1 MKKILITGSHGQLG
15 RALNDYYR
23 ENEDVRLINTDVEEL
38 NITDRQEVLEKVR
51 EIAPDVIINC
61 AAHTQVD
68 ACETDEERARQI
80 NADGPY
86 HLSLAANEVDAVLV
100 HISSD
105 YVFDGKKEGA
115 YVEGDP
121 YHPQSVYGKTK
132 LEGEE
137 RVRNTAHRY
146 FIVRT
151 EWLYGEGKN
160 FLNTMLKLSETNDS
174 VRVVDD
180 QRGAPTSAEE
190 VVKVID
196 LLCGSDRYGT
206 YHASCEGACSWAEFT
221 EKIYELC
228 GRTTKV
234 IKVTSDEYGAQAKRP
249 ANSVLENR
257 MLRENFG
264 YQMADWKDALEK
276 YLKDRKL
283 IVKEQ

>member
-1 MKKILITGSHGQLG
+1 MKKILITGCQGQMG
-15 RALNDYYR
+15 KALNAFYMND
-23 ENEDVRLINTDVEEL
+23 DSFQLINTDVGEL
-38 NITDRQEVLEKVR
+38 DITNKTDVMEK
-51 EIAPDVIINC
+51 ILKANPDIIINC

-68 ACETDEERARQI
+68 ACETDEERAYQI
-80 NADGPY
+80 NAAGPY

-121 YHPQSVYGKTK
+121 YNPQSVYGKTK

-137 RVRNTAHRY
+137 LVRNTAHRY

-206 YHASCEGACSWAEFT
+206 YHASCEGSCSWAEFT

-228 GRTTKV
+228 GKTTKI
-234 IKVTSDEYGAQAKRP
+234 IKVTSDEYGAAAKRP

-264 YQMADWKDALEK
+264 YQMADWKDALKK

-283 IVKEQ
+283 LVKEY

>member
-1 MKKILITGSHGQLG
+1 MNKILITGSHGQMG
-15 RALNDYYR
+15 RALNDFYGR
-23 ENEDVRLINTDVEEL
+23 NEAVSLINTDVEEL
-38 NITDRQEVLEKVR
+38 NITDKQEVMEKIR
-51 EIAPDVIINC
+51 EMVPDIIINC

-68 ACETDEERARQI
+68 ACETDEERAYQI
-80 NADGPY
+80 NAAGPY

-121 YHPQSVYGKTK
+121 YNPQSVYGKTK

-137 RVRNTAHRY
+137 LVRKTAHRY

-151 EWLYGEGKN
+151 EWLYGEGRN
-160 FLNTMLKLSETNDS
+160 FVNTMLKLSETNDS
-174 VRVVDD
+174 VRVVND
-180 QRGAPTSAEE
+180 QYGGPTSVEE

-196 LLCGSDRYGT
+196 LLCHSEKYGT
-206 YHASCEGACSWAEFT
+206 YHATCEGVCSWAEFT
-221 EKIYELC
+221 EKIFELC
-228 GRTTKV
+228 GKSTKV
-234 IKVTSDEYGAQAKRP
+234 IQVTTEEYGAAAKRP
-249 ANSVLENR
+249 ANSVLENKK
-257 MLRENFG
+257 LKETFG
-264 YQMADWKDALEK
+264 YQMADWEDALKK

>member
-1 MKKILITGSHGQLG
+1 MG
-15 RALNDYYR
+15 RALNDFYGG
-23 ENEDVRLINTDVEEL
+23 NEAVCLVNTDVEDL
-38 NITDRQEVLEKVR
+38 NITDKQEVMEKIR
-51 EIAPDVIINC
+51 EIAPDIIINC

-68 ACETDEERARQI
+68 ACETDEERAYQI
-80 NADGPY
+80 NAAGPY

-121 YHPQSVYGKTK
+121 YNPQSVYGKTK

-137 RVRNTAHRY
+137 LVRNTAHRH

-151 EWLYGEGKN
+151 EWLYGEGRN
-160 FLNTMLKLSETNDS
+160 FVNTMLKLSETNDS
-174 VRVVDD
+174 VRVVND
-180 QRGAPTSAEE
+180 QYGAPTSAEE

-196 LLCGSDRYGT
+196 LLCHSEKYGT
-206 YHASCEGACSWAEFT
+206 YHATCEGVCSWAEFT
-221 EKIYELC
+221 KKIFELC
-228 GRTTKV
+228 GKTTEV
-234 IKVTSDEYGAQAKRP
+234 IPVSTEEYGAAAKRP
-249 ANSVLENR
+249 ANSVLDNKR
-257 MLRENFG
+257 LRENFG
-264 YQMADWKDALEK
+264 YQMADWEDALKK

>member
-1 MKKILITGSHGQLG
+1 MKKILITGSHGQMG
-15 RALNDYYR
+15 RALNDFYGGS
-23 ENEDVRLINTDVEEL
+23 EAVRLINTDVDEL
-38 NITDRQEVLEKVR
+38 NITDKQEVMEKIR
-51 EIAPDVIINC
+51 EIAPDIIINC

-68 ACETDEERARQI
+68 ACETDEERAYQI
-80 NADGPY
+80 NAAGPY

-121 YHPQSVYGKTK
+121 YNPQSVYGKTK

-137 RVRNTAHRY
+137 LVRKTAHRY

-151 EWLYGEGKN
+151 EWLYGEGRN
-160 FLNTMLKLSETNDS
+160 FVNTMLKLSETNDS
-174 VRVVDD
+174 VRVVND
-180 QRGAPTSAEE
+180 QYGGPTSAEE

-196 LLCGSDRYGT
+196 LLCHSEKYGT
-206 YHASCEGACSWAEFT
+206 YHATCEGVCSWAEFT
-221 EKIYELC
+221 KKIFELC
-228 GRTTKV
+228 GKSTKV
-234 IKVTSDEYGAQAKRP
+234 IQVTTEEYGAAAKRP
-249 ANSVLENR
+249 ANSVLENKK
-257 MLRENFG
+257 LKETFG
-264 YQMADWKDALEK
+264 YQMADWEDALKK

>member
-1 MKKILITGSHGQLG
+1 MG
-15 RALNDYYR
+15 RALNDFYGG
-23 ENEDVRLINTDVEEL
+23 NEAIRLVNTDVEDL
-38 NITDRQEVLEKVR
+38 NITDKQEVMEKIR
-51 EIAPDVIINC
+51 EIAPDIIINC

-68 ACETDEERARQI
+68 ACETDEERAYQI
-80 NADGPY
+80 NAAGPY

-121 YHPQSVYGKTK
+121 YNPQSVYGKTK

-137 RVRNTAHRY
+137 LVRNTAHRH

-151 EWLYGEGKN
+151 EWLYGEGRN
-160 FLNTMLKLSETNDS
+160 FVNTMLKLSETNDS
-174 VRVVDD
+174 VRVVND
-180 QRGAPTSAEE
+180 QYGAPTSAEE

-196 LLCGSDRYGT
+196 LLCHSEKYGT
-206 YHASCEGACSWAEFT
+206 YHATCEGVCSWAEFT
-221 EKIYELC
+221 KKIFELC
-228 GRTTKV
+228 GKATEVIPVTTE
-234 IKVTSDEYGAQAKRP
+234 EYGAAAKRP
-249 ANSVLENR
+249 ANSVLDNKR
-257 MLRENFG
+257 LRDNFG
-264 YQMADWKDALEK
+264 YQMADWENALKK

>member
-1 MKKILITGSHGQLG
+1 MKTILITGCRGQMG
-15 RALNDYYR
+15 RALNDFYAGNK
-23 ENEDVRLINTDVEEL
+23 EICLINTDVEDL
-38 NITDRQEVLEKVR
+38 NITVKQEVLEKAREVR
-51 EIAPDVIINC
+51 PDIIINC

-68 ACETDEERARQI
+68 ACETDEERACKI

-86 HLSLAANEVDAVLV
+86 NLSLAANEVGAVLV

-105 YVFDGKKEGA
+105 YVFDGKKSGA

-121 YHPQSVYGKTK
+121 YNPQSVYGKTK

-137 RVRNTAHRY
+137 LVRNTAHRY

-160 FLNTMLKLSETNDS
+160 FLNTMLKLSETTNS
-174 VRVVDD
+174 VRVVND
-180 QRGAPTSAEE
+180 QYGAPTSAEE

-196 LLCGSDRYGT
+196 LLCHSESYGT
-206 YHASCEGACSWAEFT
+206 YHATCEGVCSWAEFT
-221 EKIYELC
+221 KKIYELC
-228 GRTTKV
+228 GKTTKV
-234 IKVTSDEYGAQAKRP
+234 IPVTTEEYGSAARRP
-249 ANSVLENR
+249 ANSVLENKK
-257 MLRENFG
+257 LREIFG
-264 YQMADWKDALEK
+264 YQMADWESALKK

>member
-1 MKKILITGSHGQLG
+1 MKKILITGSHGQMG

-23 ENEDVRLINTDVEEL
+23 GNETVRLINTDVEEL
-38 NITDRQEVLEKVR
+38 NITDRQEVLEKIR
-51 EIAPDVIINC
+51 EMDPDVIINC

-68 ACETDEERARQI
+68 ACETDEERARKI

-86 HLSLAANEVDAVLV
+86 HLSLAANEVDAILV

-105 YVFDGKKEGA
+105 YVFDGKKQGA

-121 YHPQSVYGKTK
+121 YNPQSVYGRTK

-137 RVRNTAHRY
+137 QVRNTARRY

-160 FLNTMLKLSETNDS
+160 FVNTMLKLSETNDS

-180 QRGAPTSAEE
+180 QRGAPTSSEE

-196 LLCGSDRYGT
+196 LLWNSDRYGT

-228 GRTTKV
+228 GKTTRV
-234 IKVTSDEYGAQAKRP
+234 VRVTSDEYGAQAKRP

-264 YQMADWKDALEK
+264 YQMAGWEDALEK
-276 YLKDRKL
+276 YLRDRKL

>member
-1 MKKILITGSHGQLG
+1 MG
-15 RALNDYYR
+15 RALNDFYGG
-23 ENEDVRLINTDVEEL
+23 NEAVCLVNTDVEDL
-38 NITDRQEVLEKVR
+38 NITDKQEVMEKIR
-51 EIAPDVIINC
+51 EIAPDIIINC

-68 ACETDEERARQI
+68 ACETDEERAYQI
-80 NADGPY
+80 NAAGPY

-121 YHPQSVYGKTK
+121 YNPQSVYGKTK

-137 RVRNTAHRY
+137 LVRNTAHRH

-151 EWLYGEGKN
+151 EWLYGEGRN
-160 FLNTMLKLSETNDS
+160 FVNTMLKLSETNES
-174 VRVVDD
+174 VRVVND
-180 QRGAPTSAEE
+180 QYGAPTSAEE

-196 LLCGSDRYGT
+196 LLCHSEKYGT
-206 YHASCEGACSWAEFT
+206 YHATCEGVCSWAEFT
-221 EKIYELC
+221 KKIFELC
-228 GRTTKV
+228 GKTTEV
-234 IKVTSDEYGAQAKRP
+234 IPVSTEEYGAAAKRP
-249 ANSVLENR
+249 ANSVLDNKR
-257 MLRENFG
+257 LRENFG
-264 YQMADWKDALEK
+264 YQMADWEDALKK

>member
-1 MKKILITGSHGQLG
+1 MG
-15 RALNDYYR
+15 RALNDFYGG
-23 ENEDVRLINTDVEEL
+23 NEAVRLVNTDVEDL
-38 NITDRQEVLEKVR
+38 NITDKQEVMEKIR
-51 EIAPDVIINC
+51 EIVPDIIINC

-68 ACETDEERARQI
+68 ACETDEERAYQI
-80 NADGPY
+80 NAAGPY

-121 YHPQSVYGKTK
+121 YNPQSVYGKTK

-137 RVRNTAHRY
+137 LVRNTVCRH

-160 FLNTMLKLSETNDS
+160 FVNTMLKLSEINDS
-174 VRVVDD
+174 VRVVND
-180 QRGAPTSAEE
+180 QYGAPTSAEE

-196 LLCGSDRYGT
+196 LLCHSEKYGT
-206 YHASCEGACSWAEFT
+206 YHATCEGVCSWAEFT
-221 EKIYELC
+221 EKIFELC
-228 GRTTKV
+228 GKTTEV
-234 IKVTSDEYGAQAKRP
+234 IPVSTEEYGAAAKRP
-249 ANSVLENR
+249 ANSVLDNKR
-257 MLRENFG
+257 LRENFG
-264 YQMADWKDALEK
+264 YQMADWEDALKK

>member
-1 MKKILITGSHGQLG
+1 MG
-15 RALNDYYR
+15 RALNDFYGG
-23 ENEDVRLINTDVEEL
+23 NEAVRLVNTDVEDL
-38 NITDRQEVLEKVR
+38 NITDKQEVMEKIR
-51 EIAPDVIINC
+51 EIVPDIIINC

-68 ACETDEERARQI
+68 ACETDEERAYQI
-80 NADGPY
+80 NAAGPY

-121 YHPQSVYGKTK
+121 YNPQSVYGKTK

-137 RVRNTAHRY
+137 LVRNTAHRH

-151 EWLYGEGKN
+151 EWLYGEGRN
-160 FLNTMLKLSETNDS
+160 FVNTMLKLSETNDS
-174 VRVVDD
+174 VRVVND
-180 QRGAPTSAEE
+180 QYGAPTSAEE

-196 LLCGSDRYGT
+196 LLCHSEKYGT
-206 YHASCEGACSWAEFT
+206 YHATCEGVCSWAEFT
-221 EKIYELC
+221 KKIFELC
-228 GRTTKV
+228 GKATEV
-234 IKVTSDEYGAQAKRP
+234 IPVSTEEYGAAAKRP
-249 ANSVLENR
+249 ANSVLDNKR
-257 MLRENFG
+257 LRENFG
-264 YQMADWKDALEK
+264 YQMADWEDALKK